1 MDKHKILGVTLALMT
16 GTFWGF
22 TAPMGKMLVHYGTNM
37 VTVIFL
43 RTIIVCLVTAPWIL
57 LADGPKGLR
66 ASRSEIPFYMLL
78 GVMNTPFT
86 ALGFFSSLQY
96 LSIPVALLVHYL
108 FPMATLVGEFFIF
121 REAPTARKIIAGL
134 LVLAGL
140 WVGMTQTEP
149 GAVMEVSFLG
159 LIWGLLA
166 VVGLAGQSL
175 MGKIAA
181 RRRYNFRKVLLYSH
195 IFGAVYIGLIKIFT
209 SGMGDVPLLS
219 SPEWLLI
226 TLTALSAGV
235 LAYAAYYIALR
246 YISSSLGSLLCT
258 SEIVVGMAASA
269 LVLMA
274 PPTLF
279 EVAGGGIII
288 FAIGLSVF

>member
-1 MDKHKILGVTLALMT
+1 MDKHKILGITLALMT
-16 GTFWGF
+16 GAFWGF
-22 TAPMGKMLVHYGTNM
+22 TSPMGKMLAHYGTNM
-37 VTVIFL
+37 VTVIFI
-43 RTIIVCLVTAPWIL
+43 RTLIVCLVTAPWIL
-57 LADGPKGLR
+57 LADGPKGLK
-66 ASRSEIPFYMLL
+66 ASGGEIPFYMLL

-121 REAPTARKIIAGL
+121 RETPTARKILAGL

-140 WVGMTQTEP
+140 GVGMVQTAP
-149 GAVMEVSFLG
+149 GAAVEVSFLG
-159 LIWGLLA
+159 LAWGLLA

-181 RRRYNFRKVLLYSH
+181 GRGYNFRKVLLYSH
-195 IFGAVYIGLIKIFT
+195 VSGAIYIGLIKLFT
-209 SGMGDVPLLS
+209 SGMGDIPLLS

-226 TLTALSAGV
+226 VLTALSAGV

-269 LVLMA
+269 LILAA
-274 PPTLF
+274 PPTIF
-279 EVAGGGIII
+279 EIAGGAVII
-288 FAIGLSVF
+288 FAIGLSVL